1 MYMAESP
8 FPQQNDEPQQQSRP
22 ISETNP
28 EGVRSADASDPHG
41 VGETRIR
48 TMREDLERIR
58 RGEAPRQEDIPEI
71 PAESPPA
78 PSRGAPPTSP
88 VLPTPPPPPDIPIV
102 EPPAPAEPPSAPTP
116 ALPEQTPPAAAPILP
131 GPSFPPPPPAT
142 AAEEQWSGN
151 EPLLAPEDRLSYG
164 APGGTVIPEAE
175 TTAPLRPEELLAI
188 EEGAAP
194 EETFHERRFPIAGLP
209 PVVVVGLGAVIF
221 LVLVG
226 GALFAVSQ
234 LFFGDNGGS
243 GTTPLEPTPPI
254 ATPTEPPRPEILL
267 PGIGAEVRTIAVIE
281 EAQVELQQLLAQ
293 PMTPGAFRALLLK
306 IETPQERRYLSFS
319 ETAAALGVNFPEEI
333 RVTLDSARF
342 TLFLVGEPDSGSV
355 RPAFIIA
362 VRDRVALEQKLP
374 AWEVTLPDDFDS
386 LLTSLGKTGPPA
398 ASGFRTTIR
407 NDVTN
412 HYLNFSEPITS
423 IDYALAPSDNLLLIA
438 NSRAAMYTLID
449 ALP

>member
-1 MYMAESP
+1 MAESP
-8 FPQQNDEPQQQSRP
+8 FPRQSDEPQQQSP
-22 ISETNP
+22 PTSETNP
-28 EGVRSADASDPHG
+28 EGVRSANASDPHG

-58 RGEAPRQEDIPEI
+58 RGEAPQQEDIPEI

-78 PSRGAPPTSP
+78 LSRVPPAISP
-88 VLPTPPPPPDIPIV
+88 VLPTPPPPPDIPVV
-102 EPPAPAEPPSAPTP
+102 EPPAPAASPSMTEPILPEPTP
-116 ALPEQTPPAAAPILP
+116 PPAPAPILP
-131 GPSFPPPPPAT
+131 EPPPPAT
-142 AAEEQWSGN
+142 AADEQWPGN

-164 APGGTVIPEAE
+164 APGEPVIPEAE
-175 TTAPLRPEELLAI
+175 ATAPLRPEELLAI
-188 EEGAAP
+188 DEGTTGP
-194 EETFHERRFPIAGLP
+194 EEPFHERRFPIAGLP
-209 PVVVVGLGAVIF
+209 PVVVLGLGAIIF
-221 LVLVG
+221 IVLVG

-234 LFFGDNGGS
+234 LFFGDNGGGS
-243 GTTPLEPTPPI
+243 PTPLEPTPPI

-267 PGIGAEVRTIAVIE
+267 PGIGAEVRTIAVVE

-293 PMTPGAFRALLLK
+293 PMAPGAFRALLLK

-319 ETAAALGVNFPEEI
+319 ETATALGVNFPEEI
-333 RVTLDSARF
+333 RATLDSSRF
-342 TLFLVGEPDSGSV
+342 TLFLTGEPDSGNV
-355 RPAFIIA
+355 RPALIIG

-412 HYLNFSEPITS
+412 HYLNFSEPTTS

-438 NSRAAMYTLID
+438 TSRAAMYTLID